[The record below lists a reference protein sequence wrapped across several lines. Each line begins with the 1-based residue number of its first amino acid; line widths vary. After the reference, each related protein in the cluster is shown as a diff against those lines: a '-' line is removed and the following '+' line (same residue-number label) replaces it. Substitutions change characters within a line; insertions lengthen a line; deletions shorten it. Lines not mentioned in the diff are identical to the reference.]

1 MSNRTVLVDNNTW
14 NNTHIATVGRA
25 LASTEEESI
34 KIARQ
39 LDANYVLVI
48 FGGMSNYSGDDISKF
63 LWMVRIAAGVFPQI
77 KEQNYYNKGHYRVD
91 KDASETMRNSLMYR
105 LCYYRF
111 GEVHTSHKEPAGYDS
126 VRKCEIGLKKWDLKY
141 YREAYSSSRWLVRI
155 FEVLPHTNR
164 DAKMEGRKA
173 RALATT
179 ASTSGKDKVMKKDL
193 NEVEERIQAYA
204 KKNNEA
210 EHKDGTTKGE
220 FGIMGKRPT
229 I

>member
-1 MSNRTVLVDNNTW
+1 
-14 NNTHIATVGRA
+14 
-25 LASTEEESI
+25 
-34 KIARQ
+34 
-39 LDANYVLVI
+39 
-48 FGGMSNYSGDDISKF
+48 
-63 LWMVRIAAGVFPQI
+63 
-77 KEQNYYNKGHYRVD
+77 VD

-164 DAKMEGRKA
+164 DARMEGRKA
-173 RALATT
+173 RALAT
-179 ASTSGKDKVMKKDL
+179 ASSASGKDKAKKKEL
-193 NEVEERIQAYA
+193 NEVDARIRGYAQKSSEE
-204 KKNNEA
+204 
-210 EHKDGTTKGE
+210 EHKDTTTKGE